1 MNRREGCKTIMMERK
16 KEGGRK
22 GGRDRA
28 NEKEG
33 RRIQNN
39 DMNKGK

>member
-28 NEKEG
+28 NERKG
-33 RRIQNN
+33 MKIQNN
-39 DMNKGK
+39 DISNGK